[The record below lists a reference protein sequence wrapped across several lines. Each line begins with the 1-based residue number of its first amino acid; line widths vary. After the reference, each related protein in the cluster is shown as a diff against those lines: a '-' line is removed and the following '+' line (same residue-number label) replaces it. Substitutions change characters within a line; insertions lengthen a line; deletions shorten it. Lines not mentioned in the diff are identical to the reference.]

1 MGQHA
6 TREGRSAAAF
16 FLFPPSTPL
25 TGTVANITRYAIG
38 LRMISILE
46 NPELSPEEVAARLL
60 VTPSAL
66 DDLTLRDAVKIVGYM
81 KPRAFSAG
89 TVFIREGEKKRND
102 YMLLVLEGDISV
114 ESTGVGDDSQMVVR
128 ILGPG
133 SLIGELGLVDGEPR
147 SATCRAVTDVAAAV
161 LTRTALMR
169 LLKDDPSVGAR
180 LLLAITKRMADR
192 LRETTR
198 KLKNF
203 ARMNLA
209 LQQEL
214 TAMIGR
220 TSYPDGTSEV

>member
-1 MGQHA
+1 MIGFA
-6 TREGRSAAAF
+6 T
-16 FLFPPSTPL
+16 
-25 TGTVANITRYAIG
+25 G

-46 NPELSPEEVAARLL
+46 NPELSPEEVAAHLL

-66 DDLTLRDAVKIVGYM
+66 DDLTLRDAVQVVGYM

-89 TVFIREGEKKRND
+89 TVFIREGEMRRND
-102 YMLLVLEGDISV
+102 YMLLVLEGDIAV
-114 ESTGVGDDSQMVVR
+114 ENVGAGDGKQMVVR
-128 ILGPG
+128 VMGPG
-133 SLIGELGLVDGEPR
+133 SLIGELGLFDGEPR
-147 SATCRAVTDVAAAV
+147 SASCRAVTDVAAAV

-169 LLKDDPSVGAR
+169 LLKDDPPVGAR

-198 KLKNF
+198 KLQNF

-214 TAMIGR
+214 TALMDR
-220 TSYPDGTSEV
+220 SSYPDGTREV

>member
-1 MGQHA
+1 
-6 TREGRSAAAF
+6 
-16 FLFPPSTPL
+16 
-25 TGTVANITRYAIG
+25 
-38 LRMISILE
+38 MISILE
-46 NPELSPEEVAARLL
+46 SPELSPEEVAARLL